1 MKTIHALVLM
11 LFTTLSFAQYPD
23 TIYSS
28 KETRKM
34 AQELTSAYDAQLG
47 LTGRQLPIFQDKIKD
62 YLELSQKAKA
72 KYAGR
77 AELDALTQLAVEE
90 SLEMKDIL
98 TRIQY
103 NVYKR
108 IRQDIQPIKV
118 VKPNNQKNED

>member
-1 MKTIHALVLM
+1 MKTICTLVIIF
-11 LFTTLSFAQYPD
+11 FTRLSFAQYPD
-23 TIYSS
+23 TIYSN

-34 AQELTSAYDAQLG
+34 AQEITSAYDAQLG

-62 YLELSQKAKA
+62 YLELSQKIKA
-72 KYAGR
+72 DYDGK

-90 SLEMKDIL
+90 SLDMKDIL

-103 NVYKR
+103 NVYKK

-118 VKPNNQKNED
+118 VKLNDNKK

>member
-1 MKTIHALVLM
+1 MKTICTLVIM
-11 LFTTLSFAQYPD
+11 FFTTLSFAQYPD
-23 TIYSS
+23 TIYSN

-47 LTGRQLPIFQDKIKD
+47 LTGRQLPIFQDKIED
-62 YLELSQKAKA
+62 YLELSQKAKD
-72 KYAGR
+72 KYDGR

-108 IRQDIQPIKV
+108 IRQDIQPVKV
-118 VKPNNQKNED
+118 VEPNDKQK